1 MVSLQLGRMIG
12 FAPFQGFIRGM
23 SEQEQRMS
31 RFRVTAHMKA
41 PLVLGGGYFTLDG
54 LLGALLFD
62 RLDCQ
67 FASNRDPLFAS
78 NRAPSRTA

>member
-1 MVSLQLGRMIG
+1 
-12 FAPFQGFIRGM
+12 
-23 SEQEQRMS
+23 MS

-62 RLDCQ
+62 RLDGPPAACNRMKQ
-67 FASNRDPLFAS
+67 EGAEASAVSYRSSNRMKQEGAEAS
-78 NRAPSRTA
+78 AVSYRGKRKARR

>member
-1 MVSLQLGRMIG
+1 
-12 FAPFQGFIRGM
+12 
-23 SEQEQRMS
+23 MS

-62 RLDCQ
+62 RLDGPPAAC
-67 FASNRDPLFAS
+67 NRMKQEGTETSAVSYRINVSGQLLLPALPPHA
-78 NRAPSRTA
+78 TA